1 MGGAPSTP
9 RNTGGGGGGDDVS
22 VAEYLITTFV
32 GEKSFPLASDFWNK
46 LLELPLSSRWPSD
59 RVHQACELF
68 G

>member
-1 MGGAPSTP
+1 MPSTP
-9 RNTGGGGGGDDVS
+9 RNTGGDDAS
-22 VAEYLITTFV
+22 VAEYLIATFV

-59 RVHQACELF
+59 RVLQACEIF